1 MSTMPGIQGVAT
13 MQATHIGRTRVQVL
27 AFVLLTAYSAVS
39 LAQQWS
45 IPASDTL
52 GADDLAENPTFIG
65 GIANSGSTAHG
76 IW

>member
-1 MSTMPGIQGVAT
+1 MRTLKIALLSGLSTVAW
-13 MQATHIGRTRVQVL
+13 ANESG
-27 AFVLLTAYSAVS
+27 
-39 LAQQWS
+39 

-52 GADDLAENPTFIG
+52 GADDLDGNPTFIG

>member
-1 MSTMPGIQGVAT
+1 MRAT
-13 MQATHIGRTRVQVL
+13 RIGRTSVQAL
-27 AFVLLTAYSAVS
+27 AFVLLTACFAVTW
-39 LAQQWS
+39 AQQWS

>member
-1 MSTMPGIQGVAT
+1 MIRFERGAT
-13 MQATHIGRTRVQVL
+13 EMRTLR
-27 AFVLLTAYSAVS
+27 FVLLSGFSTMAW
-39 LAQQWS
+39 AQEWS

>member
-1 MSTMPGIQGVAT
+1 M
-13 MQATHIGRTRVQVL
+13 RVSW
-27 AFVLLTAYSAVS
+27 FVLLSAFS
-39 LAQQWS
+39 TLAGAQWS
-45 IPASDTL
+45 IPASDVL

>member
-1 MSTMPGIQGVAT
+1 M
-13 MQATHIGRTRVQVL
+13 RTLQ
-27 AFVLLTAYSAVS
+27 FVLLCGFSAMAWS
-39 LAQQWS
+39 QEWS

>member
-1 MSTMPGIQGVAT
+1 MRAT
-13 MQATHIGRTRVQVL
+13 RIGRTSVQAL
-27 AFVLLTAYSAVS
+27 AFVLLTACSAVTW
-39 LAQQWS
+39 AQQWS